1 MYEWGHDSW
10 KPFPINHPHF
20 IDYPFQEGKNGLHE
34 IWLYKNCCLSISTGS
49 GPEAYAT
56 IFKKPMLFLNVLPT
70 TTFNSAHNCIWVPK
84 QLSYVGT
91 NEKLTLKQHLKHS
104 YPRSDSYEQNG
115 IKITDLTNKELYQ
128 ATKEAVLR
136 LEKKWFDTACSV
148 MLHERAIQVLKE
160 SPEFIET
167 GAWFNENAR
176 FGSDWLSTHHSSL
189 FENKKL

>member
-1 MYEWGHDSW
+1 M
-10 KPFPINHPHF
+10 
-20 IDYPFQEGKNGLHE
+20 HE

-189 FENKKL
+189 FENKSYRTCHEQKIKTRVKCHYRQ